1 MSNLDERYYKE
12 EETKYY
18 SLLENGEVI
27 VGAVDKKIAEKWL
40 ERKLEEGA
48 NDVAIIP
55 VPEEITSEESVED
68 DAENKDVEE
77 VNKDFEEVI
86 EEIIEDIEDL
96 EERSNNGTD

>member
-1 MSNLDERYYKE
+1 MSNFDERYYKE

-68 DAENKDVEE
+68 VAE
-77 VNKDFEEVI
+77 NKDFEEVAEEVV
-86 EEIIEDIEDL
+86 EEIIEDL